1 MARTQKKGI
10 DYFSC
15 DVDFFSDKKIKILK
29 SRYGPDGIVLY
40 LYLLCEIYR
49 NGFYLILDDDWEF
62 IISDDLSMDSN
73 KVKQVLNFLLER
85 SLFDNTLFQSDKV
98 LTSTRIQK
106 NYQEAVKSRAVKTSI
121 TVDNYWILTEE
132 ETAPYIKVTHFQDNS
147 KKNDNNS
154 EKNKD
159 NSKKN
164 DTKESKEKKN
174 KNKEKKTK
182 DVYFANQELNNAFC
196 LYLTCRKNN
205 NDEVIKQEQ
214 ITLLVEEVKSLSS
227 DVSEQIAIVNKA
239 TMGNWKSFYPLKL
252 DKKIGRPKNAKKFEE
267 RNYNHEELERLA
279 GEARD
284 RRHQRMKEEMEKEE
298 QDEHK

>member
-49 NGFYLILDDDWEF
+49 NGYYLILDDDWEF

-85 SLFDNTLFQSDKV
+85 SLFNNKLFHSDKV

-106 NYQEAVKSRAVKTSI
+106 NYQEAVKSRAVKTNI
-121 TVDNYWILTEE
+121 TVDKYWILKEE

-147 KKNDNNS
+147 EKKENNS
-154 EKNKD
+154 KKNKD
-159 NSKKN
+159 NS
-164 DTKESKEKKN
+164 EKKDTN
-174 KNKEKKTK
+174 KNKENKSKVNKNK
-182 DVYFANQELNNAFC
+182 DVYFSNEKLNNAFC

-205 NDEVIKQEQ
+205 NDEVKGEQ
-214 ITLLVEEVKSLSS
+214 IALLIQELETLSS
-227 DVSEQIAIVNKA
+227 DVSEQIAIINKA
-239 TMGNWKSFYPLKL
+239 TMSNWKSFYPLESN
-252 DKKIGRPKNAKKFEE
+252 KKCKRPKNAKPIME
-267 RNYNHEELERLA
+267 RGYDAELEKQVMKA
-279 GEARD
+279 QQ
-284 RRHQRMKEEMEKEE
+284 RRFKQMKEDMERGGR
-298 QDEHK
+298 DERTDL

>member
-49 NGFYLILDDDWEF
+49 NGYYLILDDDWKF

-85 SLFDNTLFQSDKV
+85 SLFDNKLFQSDKV

-106 NYQEAVKSRAVKTSI
+106 NYQEAVKSRAVKTNI
-121 TVDNYWILTEE
+121 TVENYWILTEE

-147 KKNDNNS
+147 
-154 EKNKD
+154 EKNMD

-164 DTKESKEKKN
+164 NDNSEKKDTN
-174 KNKEKKTK
+174 KNKENKSKVNKTK
-182 DVYFANQELNNAFC
+182 GVYFANQELNNAFC
-196 LYLTCRKNN
+196 LYLMCRKNN
-205 NDEVIKQEQ
+205 NDEVKGEQ
-214 ITLLVEEVKSLSS
+214 IALLIQELQSLSS
-227 DVSEQIAIVNKA
+227 DVNEQIAIINKA
-239 TMGNWKSFYPLKL
+239 TMSNWKSFYPLN
-252 DKKIGRPKNAKKFEE
+252 KKNMRLKNAKHFEE
-267 RNYNHEELERLA
+267 REHDSEVEKQIR
-279 GEARD
+279 EARD
-284 RRHQRMKEEMEKEE
+284 RKIKKIMEEERKK
-298 QDEHK
+298 DG

>member
-49 NGFYLILDDDWEF
+49 NGYYLILDDDWEF

-106 NYQEAVKSRAVKTSI
+106 NYQEAVKSRAVKTNI
-121 TVDNYWILTEE
+121 IVDNYWILKEE
-132 ETAPYIKVTHFQDNS
+132 ETATYIKVTHFQDNS
-147 KKNDNNS
+147 EKNEDS
-154 EKNKD
+154 SKKNKD
-159 NSKKN
+159 NSEKN

-174 KNKEKKTK
+174 KSKENKTK

-196 LYLTCRKNN
+196 LYLACRKNN
-205 NDEVIKQEQ
+205 NDEVKGEQ
-214 ITLLVEEVKSLSS
+214 ISLLIQEVVSLSS

-239 TMGNWKSFYPLKL
+239 TMGNWKSFYPLKS
-252 DKKIGRPKNAKKFEE
+252 DKKIGRPKNARKFEE
-267 RNYNHEELERLA
+267 RHYNHGELERLA
-279 GEARD
+279 EEARN
-284 RRHQRMKEEMEKEE
+284 RKYQKMKEEMEKEK
-298 QDEHK
+298 QNEHK